1 MTAPVWIASPPE
13 VHSSLLSSGPGPG
26 PLLVAAASWTSI
38 SAEYA
43 SVAEELTAL
52 LGGVQI
58 GAWRGPS
65 AEVFAAAHVPYLAW
79 LLRAS
84 ADSAGVAAQ
93 HEVAATA
100 YTGALA
106 AMPTLPELAA
116 NHAVH
121 AVLLATNFFGINTIP
136 IALNEGD
143 YLRMWIQAATAMSIY
158 HAAVDTALAS
168 VPHATPAPPLVK
180 PGVGSAGDAAATS
193 VQSAV
198 GDIPWNLIWALLKE
212 VAEAYLAF
220 NVWVLKEDALF
231 LQDPIGNLWQML
243 NAFWTNPFNALL
255 QWGPMIFAL
264 GYTAAEGGAPA
275 TTLATGVITG
285 ATSALLAALPPA
297 LVPAATALMNA
308 AGLPV
313 AAAPA
318 VVGAVAAGSVTPE
331 LGTAAVPPPIRLVSA
346 VATAPATAPAGLG
359 YSARGAA
366 ALGFAG
372 TAGKEAAGEPGG
384 LTRLGD
390 QESGDV
396 ARAPMLPATW
406 DPSRAGEAIMA
417 GCVS

>member
-1 MTAPVWIASPPE
+1 
-13 VHSSLLSSGPGPG
+13 
-26 PLLVAAASWTSI
+26 
-38 SAEYA
+38 
-43 SVAEELTAL
+43 
-52 LGGVQI
+52 
-58 GAWRGPS
+58 
-65 AEVFAAAHVPYLAW
+65 AAAHVPYLAW

-275 TTLATGVITG
+275 TTLATGLITG

-366 ALGFAG
+366 ALGFPG

>member
-58 GAWRGPS
+58 GAWQGPS
-65 AEVFAAAHVPYLAW
+65 AEVFAAAHIPYLAW

-84 ADSAGVAAQ
+84 ADSAGAAVQ
-93 HEVAATA
+93 HEAAASA

-143 YLRMWIQAATAMSIY
+143 YLRMWIQAAAAMSIY
-158 HAAVDTALAS
+158 HAASVAALAS
-168 VPHATPAPPLVK
+168 APHITPAPLLVK

-193 VQSAV
+193 LQSTV

-255 QWGPMIFAL
+255 EWGPMIFAL
-264 GYTAAEGGAPA
+264 GYTVAEGGAPA
-275 TTLATGVITG
+275 TTLATG
-285 ATSALLAALPPA
+285 
-297 LVPAATALMNA
+297 
-308 AGLPV
+308 
-313 AAAPA
+313 
-318 VVGAVAAGSVTPE
+318 
-331 LGTAAVPPPIRLVSA
+331 
-346 VATAPATAPAGLG
+346 
-359 YSARGAA
+359 
-366 ALGFAG
+366 
-372 TAGKEAAGEPGG
+372 
-384 LTRLGD
+384 
-390 QESGDV
+390 
-396 ARAPMLPATW
+396 
-406 DPSRAGEAIMA
+406 
-417 GCVS
+417 

>member
-1 MTAPVWIASPPE
+1 MTAPIWIASPPE
-13 VHSSLLSSGPGPG
+13 VHSSLLSSGPGSG

-43 SVAEELTAL
+43 AVAEELTAL
-52 LGGVQI
+52 LGGVEV
-58 GAWRGPS
+58 GAWQGPS
-65 AEVFAAAHVPYLAW
+65 AQLFAAAHVPYLAW

-158 HAAVDTALAS
+158 HAASVAALAS
-168 VPHATPAPPLVK
+168 VPQNTPAPPLVK
-180 PGVGSAGDAAATS
+180 PGVSGAGDAAATS
-193 VQSAV
+193 VQSAM

-255 QWGPMIFAL
+255 EWGPMIFAL
-264 GYTAAEGGAPA
+264 GYTVAEGGAPA
-275 TTLATGVITG
+275 SALATGVTTG

-297 LVPAATALMNA
+297 LVPAATALLNSL
-308 AGLPV
+308 GLSV

-318 VVGAVAAGSVTPE
+318 AVGAVAAGSVTPE
-331 LGTAAVPPPIRLVSA
+331 LGAAAVPPPARLVSA

-366 ALGFAG
+366 PLGFAG
-372 TAGKEAAGEPGG
+372 TAGKEAAAEPGG

-406 DPSRAGEAIMA
+406 DPSREAIMA